1 MFFTN
6 AKHARRQ
13 QMSTLYD
20 VSSNNR
26 EAIRAKMK
34 ETEAIDT
41 QLREIL
47 KETKILTLSVRE
59 KVSSQLKI
67 TQKSIKSLCQNFGEG
82 VVIANHRGDII
93 EVNDSCERVFG
104 LKKDLIVGHSFSYL
118 ADQLK
123 TEKENGDSFTLDTE
137 FFELLSK
144 NLFNRIICDCDCDK
158 CITPRCLGDIKKFF
172 ADFNPTTEIALS
184 FHQNERI
191 QKALFSFT
199 VIDNDPDMIED
210 VTYIMF
216 FKLQK

>member
-13 QMSTLYD
+13 QMSTLND

-34 ETEAIDT
+34 ETEAIDS

-59 KVSSQLKI
+59 KVNSQLKI

-82 VVIANHRGDII
+82 VVIANHRGEIV
-93 EVNDSCERVFG
+93 EVNDSCENVFG
-104 LKKDLIVGHSFSYL
+104 IKKDTLVGQSFAYL
-118 ADQLK
+118 ADKLK
-123 TEKENGDSFTLDTE
+123 TEKESGESFTLDTE

-144 NLFNRIICDCDCDK
+144 NLFNRIVCDCDCK
-158 CITPRCLGDIKKFF
+158 TCITPRCLGDIKKYF
-172 ADFNPTTEIALS
+172 ADFNPTTETVLF
-184 FHQNERI
+184 FHPCERT
-191 QKALFSFT
+191 QKAMFSFT

-216 FKLQK
+216 FKLQQ